1 MIPPNRHPASPTN
14 PPPGVP
20 EQPLRT
26 VSPTP
31 HVVRRGIGLPVV
43 ALHGN
48 GVDHRLLAALDPT
61 LEAAGGLERIYLDLP
76 GFGQTPSLPAAA
88 GGLPELAAWTVEA
101 VRTLTPGSPFALLA
115 NSLGG
120 LLARHVRRE
129 LGERVVGM
137 ALLAPVVHPEAT
149 KRTVPEL
156 EVVEQDNDLRA
167 GLDNTDLEQFTAMG
181 TRLVPAAWERFAT
194 SVLPGIR
201 AADKRAMVHLGRHY
215 ALPQQPEAG
224 LPPFTG
230 PTLVVTGAQDHVVG
244 HADQLELVRR
254 HYPRATYAVLHGT
267 GHNIHVD
274 SPQPV
279 EALVGQWARD
289 LSRVAGR

>member
-1 MIPPNRHPASPTN
+1 MTASP
-14 PPPGVP
+14 
-20 EQPLRT
+20 
-26 VSPTP
+26 SP
-31 HVVRRGIGLPVV
+31 HVVRRGSGLPVV

-48 GVDHRLLAALDPT
+48 GVDHRLLAALDPA
-61 LEAAGGLERIYLDLP
+61 LEAVGGLERIYLDLP

-101 VRTLTPGSPFALLA
+101 VRTLTAGSPFALLA

-129 LGERVVGM
+129 LGDRVVGM

-149 KRTVPEL
+149 KRTVPGL
-156 EVVEQDNDLRA
+156 EVVDRDDDLLA
-167 GLDNTDLEQFTAMG
+167 GLDDADREQFTAMG
-181 TRLVPAAWERFAT
+181 ARLVPAAWERFAT
-194 SVLPGIR
+194 SALPGIR
-201 AADKRAMVHLGRHY
+201 AADKRAMVHLSRRY
-215 ALPQQPEAG
+215 ALPQEPEAG

-254 HYPRATYAVLHGT
+254 HYPSATYAVLHGA
-267 GHNIHVD
+267 GHNVHVD
-274 SPQPV
+274 CPRPV
-279 EALVGQWARD
+279 EELVGHWAGD
-289 LSRVAGR
+289 LSRVTAR